1 MKYDFL
7 KGKAISFEG
16 GEGSGKSTIINKV
29 STYLKKYGLDIVQ
42 TREPGGSNIAEQIR
56 DVILDKQNIEM
67 CSETE
72 CLLYAASRAQLLR
85 EKISPLL
92 KENKTILYDRFVDSS
107 YVYQGGCR
115 GLGIDKVIEINNF
128 ATEGFLP
135 YKTFLLDIDPKIGLG
150 RIKENNR
157 ETNRLDEESLEFH
170 YNVRKYY
177 LELANRFPNRI
188 VVIDANKTP
197 NEIFE
202 DIISNLD
209 EDVLS

>member
-29 STYLKKYGLDIVQ
+29 STYLKENGLDIVK
-42 TREPGGSNIAEQIR
+42 TREPGGSDIAEQIR
-56 DVILDKQNIEM
+56 DVILDKKNVKM

-85 EKISPLL
+85 EKIYPLL
-92 KENKTILYDRFVDSS
+92 NENKNILYDRFVDSS

-128 ATEGFLP
+128 ATKGFLP

-150 RIKENNR
+150 RIKQNNR
-157 ETNRLDEESLEFH
+157 ETNRLDDESLEFH

-177 LELANRFPNRI
+177 LELAKKFPNRI
-188 VVIDANKTP
+188 IVINANQTP
-197 NEIFE
+197 NKIFD
-202 DIISNLD
+202 DIILNLN
-209 EDVLS
+209 

>member
-29 STYLKKYGLDIVQ
+29 STYLKENGLDIVK
-42 TREPGGSNIAEQIR
+42 TREPGGSDIAEQIR
-56 DVILDKQNIEM
+56 DVILDKKNVKM

-85 EKISPLL
+85 EKIYPLL
-92 KENKTILYDRFVDSS
+92 NENKTILYDRFVDSS

-128 ATEGFLP
+128 ATKGFLP

-150 RIKENNR
+150 RIKQNNR
-157 ETNRLDEESLEFH
+157 ETNRLDDESLEFH

-177 LELANRFPNRI
+177 LELAKKFPNRI
-188 VVIDANKTP
+188 IVINANQTP
-197 NEIFE
+197 NKIFD
-202 DIISNLD
+202 DIILNLN
-209 EDVLS
+209 

>member
-29 STYLKKYGLDIVQ
+29 STYLKENGLDIVK
-42 TREPGGSNIAEQIR
+42 TREPGGSDIAEQIR
-56 DVILDKQNIEM
+56 DVILDKKNVKM

-85 EKISPLL
+85 EKIYPLL
-92 KENKTILYDRFVDSS
+92 NENKTILYVRFVDSS

-128 ATEGFLP
+128 ATKGFLP

-150 RIKENNR
+150 RIKQNNR
-157 ETNRLDEESLEFH
+157 ETNRLDDESLEFH

-177 LELANRFPNRI
+177 LELAKKFPNRI
-188 VVIDANKTP
+188 IVINANQTP
-197 NEIFE
+197 NKIFD
-202 DIISNLD
+202 DIILNLN
-209 EDVLS
+209 